1 MDDSHRFAGMELDS
15 EHGLYH
21 TLFRQY
27 SPSLGRWLGT
37 DPVRGCA
44 ENPQGLNLYPYVR
57 NNPANLI
64 DPRGDQI
71 QGSDCSDFTFA
82 TTHAECGTQPVLYS
96 PNVDLWEFHQ
106 ERRADRQERRV
117 GIWTYCYCDKI
128 LGRTRSGLLG
138 CVYVCSCADGTTVTL
153 RRRCNKVDP
162 YANLK
167 CPAAIEAKCPR
178 TVLLGT
184 CTVVSP
190 SPFCGPGT
198 RVPPAP

>member
-1 MDDSHRFAGMELDS
+1 MKTASSGKSNSAIPFWTGTVDDSHRFAGMELDS

-106 ERRADRQERRV
+106 ERSADREDNKLYTFIWNCIRDYAKPKYT
-117 GIWTYCYCDKI
+117 GI
-128 LGRTRSGLLG
+128 
-138 CVYVCSCADGTTVTL
+138 CA
-153 RRRCNKVDP
+153 
-162 YANLK
+162 Y
-167 CPAAIEAKCPR
+167 
-178 TVLLGT
+178 T
-184 CTVVSP
+184 CTREPPP
-190 SPFCGPGT
+190 SFGISEFVIGT
-198 RVPPAP
+198 